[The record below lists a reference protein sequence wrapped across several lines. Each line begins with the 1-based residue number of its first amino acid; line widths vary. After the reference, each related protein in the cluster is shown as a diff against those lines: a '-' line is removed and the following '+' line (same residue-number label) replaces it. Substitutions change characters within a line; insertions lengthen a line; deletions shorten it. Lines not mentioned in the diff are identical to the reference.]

1 MSEKGFPGSE
11 QENGCM
17 REPVCIHTKK
27 IYDSCKDKDC
37 IEDLR
42 FYPTQNAQAI
52 IDRAVSVRAG
62 KAELLYVSIDVEPVG
77 FHRGFYTVDIRY
89 FYRVT
94 VEAFVGAVRPVE
106 VTGLCIFDKRVIL
119 FGGEGSAKI
128 FSSKLVID
136 GLDERKIQRSNLP
149 VAYVEAVDPIV
160 LGVKLVDVCD
170 CRPCCDCDASEV
182 PACICDCFGCDLS
195 FGNENKR
202 ILVTLGQFS
211 IIRLERDSQLLIP
224 VHDYCLPE
232 KDCSATGGEEE
243 DPCEVFRSVQF
254 PVNEFF
260 PAGNSDGSK
269 NGCC

>member
-1 MSEKGFPGSE
+1 MPEKGCLGST
-11 QENGCM
+11 QENTCV
-17 REPVCIHTKK
+17 RDSVCIHTKK
-27 IYDSCKDKDC
+27 IYDSCKDEDC

-42 FYPTQNAQAI
+42 FYPTQNAQAV

-62 KAELLYVSIDVEPVG
+62 KAELLYVSIDVEPIG
-77 FHRGFYTVDIRY
+77 FNKGFYTVDIRY

-94 VEAFVGAVRPVE
+94 VEAFVGAVRPADVS
-106 VTGLCIFDKRVIL
+106 GLCIFDKRVIL

-136 GLDERKIQRSNLP
+136 GLDERKIQRNNLP
-149 VAYVEAVDPIV
+149 IAYIEAVDPIV

-170 CRPCCDCDASEV
+170 CRPGCDCDASEV

-195 FGNENKR
+195 FGSENKR
-202 ILVTLGQFS
+202 ILITLGQFS
-211 IIRLERDSQLLIP
+211 IVRLERDSQLLIP
-224 VHDYCLPE
+224 VYDYCLPE
-232 KDCSATGGEEE
+232 KDCSASSGAEE

-260 PAGNSDGSK
+260 PKESHAK
-269 NGCC
+269 NKNCC